1 MQKSILEFAREQAD
15 EFLKCPVV
23 PTFFTGTSAPD
34 LTTTNYT
41 TRFTYIVWTKL
52 LHFMREYL
60 PNVTGSPTLTF
71 RQEWDSMADTLRTL
85 SELPGHLCRII
96 ANAKDPAA
104 KAMVASALQEA
115 LATIRKP
122 VRGQGASET
131 VKSDSATYS
140 TGTSLEA
147 ASELLPTIEIMSRR
161 DDQTPITGQSPADRS
176 VSSSCKMTTSM
187 PRQNARGSA
196 DETDDTG
203 FYRDWSRSPALDDSH
218 GMESLR
224 EPSSLDPALWPDQP
238 TKDCEDMPPVPA
250 EAKVSTASPTS
261 KSLPQPKMSQDSAVR
276 RGNSKTKLS
285 LSKPYYN
292 VHARMSKTKNHLG
305 GGKGVASDQGA
316 SFGPAPPSQGFKARF
331 QNLPKSK

>member
-1 MQKSILEFAREQAD
+1 
-15 EFLKCPVV
+15 
-23 PTFFTGTSAPD
+23 
-34 LTTTNYT
+34 
-41 TRFTYIVWTKL
+41 
-52 LHFMREYL
+52 MREYL

-71 RQEWDSMADTLRTL
+71 RQEWDSMADTLPTL

-176 VSSSCKMTTSM
+176 ATYSTGTSLEAASELLPTIEIMSRRDDQTPVTGQSPADRSVSSSCKMITSM
-187 PRQNARGSA
+187 QRQNARGSA

-203 FYRDWSRSPALDDSH
+203 FHRDWSRSPALDDSH

-250 EAKVSTASPTS
+250 GAKVSTASFTS